1 MLVNQYDISFSG
13 GGRKREREIYFFKKP
28 LKYLVVSKKSST
40 FVPKLRLRERALCT
54 ILKSVIVWWYEVW
67 YDYCR
72 YVVDAV
78 ENE

>member
-1 MLVNQYDISFSG
+1 MILVFR
-13 GGRKREREIYFFKKP
+13 GGRNQKKERWLQKNL

-40 FVPKLRLRERALCT
+40 FVPKLRLRERALCAV
-54 ILKSVIVWWYEVW
+54 LKSVILWWYEVW